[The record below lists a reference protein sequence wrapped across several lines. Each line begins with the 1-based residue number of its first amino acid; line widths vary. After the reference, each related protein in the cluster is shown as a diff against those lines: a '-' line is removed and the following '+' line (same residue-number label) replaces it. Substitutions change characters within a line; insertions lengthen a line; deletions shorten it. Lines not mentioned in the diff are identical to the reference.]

1 MPVYNLIEYSSN
13 YSETRGSFIQRMKQL
28 ISMHVIIMIMIIII
42 NLSNVRLSYEETLNL
57 MKNWNSKKCNNFCAI
72 EIFK

>member
-1 MPVYNLIEYSSN
+1 MPMYNLIEYSSN

-28 ISMHVIIMIMIIII
+28 ISMHVMKMIIII

-72 EIFK
+72 KIFK

>member
-28 ISMHVIIMIMIIII
+28 ISMHVMKMIIII
-42 NLSNVRLSYEETLNL
+42 SLSNVRLSYEETLNL

-72 EIFK
+72 KIFK

>member
-28 ISMHVIIMIMIIII
+28 ISMHVMIMIIII

-72 EIFK
+72 KNI